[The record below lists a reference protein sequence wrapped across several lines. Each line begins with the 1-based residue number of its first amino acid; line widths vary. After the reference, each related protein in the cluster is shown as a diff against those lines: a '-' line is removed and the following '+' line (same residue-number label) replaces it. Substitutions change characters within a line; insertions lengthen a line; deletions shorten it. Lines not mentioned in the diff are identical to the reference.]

1 MVLKETDYNN
11 YIVMIEKY
19 LETIRFQ
26 WWVGC
31 WNKYKKTN
39 SVLQNSV
46 SATKNHQL

>member
-11 YIVMIEKY
+11 YVVLIEKY
-19 LETIRFQ
+19 LETIRCDG
-26 WWVGC
+26 VGC
-31 WNKYKKTN
+31 WNKIENNN